1 MKDFQDQLKLQ
12 AYLDGELPE
21 NEAREVANWLA
32 RDQDAVALLAEL
44 RNTRKA
50 IKGFEEG
57 IRLPESREF
66 YWSKIQREIERL
78 EIPKEEPMVAV
89 PLLTRLR
96 RLLVPMAGLALLI
109 IVGVV
114 ATQTSSGGRIAS
126 ETALAD
132 DSGAFTYHDFDSGT
146 TLVWLSYPADN
157 ELAMN
162 DDPDSLE

>member
-1 MKDFQDQLKLQ
+1 MKGYQDQLKLQ

-21 NEAREVANWLA
+21 TEARDMANWLA

-44 RNTRKA
+44 RNTRKTM
-50 IKGFEEG
+50 KGFEEG
-57 IRLPESREF
+57 IKLPESREF

-78 EIPKEEPMVAV
+78 EIPRQEPMVAV
-89 PLLTRLR
+89 PLMARLR
-96 RLLVPMAGLALLI
+96 RLLVPMAGLALLV
-109 IVGVV
+109 IVGFV
-114 ATQTSSGGRIAS
+114 ATQTSSGGRMAA
-126 ETALAD
+126 ETALA

-162 DDPDSLE
+162 ENPDSLE